1 MGKPRP
7 LFKNLFLVFS
17 NKNHYNFLL
26 QIYVKKCR
34 SSIQYRD
41 SNPRPLKHEPRPK
54 TTRPGLPPLFMTSA
68 AGSNPSRQHF
78 NEKSLSVP
86 CLEKRKLKTE
96 RCHSKKTRRGKKER
110 HRERKMK
117 TSQLLHERNIK
128 TDRLRE
134 RKKERDISHWFASSF
149 CCGLSTPTSTSTRRM
164 RWATL
169 KKENL
174 FSLL

>member
-110 HRERKMK
+110 HRERKK
-117 TSQLLHERNIK
+117 DE
-128 TDRLRE
+128 
-134 RKKERDISHWFASSF
+134 DISIV
-149 CCGLSTPTSTSTRRM
+149 TR
-164 RWATL
+164 T
-169 KKENL
+169 
-174 FSLL
+174 